1 MSCLAPMLCRR
12 QLNEVTEQHEGY
24 ARQLRERMMRERD
37 EAIDRERGS
46 AQERLREAAER
57 QVGPCNSLQCMA
69 TASAAHACHLRLGST
84 WYKRAVGMAAE
95 SNLNT

>member
-1 MSCLAPMLCRR
+1 M
-12 QLNEVTEQHEGY
+12 TEQHEGY

-57 QVGPCNSLQCMA
+57 HVEYSTACSAWPQQVLLMPGTCSLGLLGTGA
-69 TASAAHACHLRLGST
+69 LRA
-84 WYKRAVGMAAE
+84 WPQKAI
-95 SNLNT
+95 